1 MTTTTE
7 RKYELKLDK
16 TKKILFAKAFG
27 SFGPADAS
35 AFVQEYTTTLKPI
48 NASEYELLFD
58 CKDLKVTGKDV
69 KTGTDMTAL
78 LEGCIQQYKSDGF
91 KKIVF
96 NCENNVVLK
105 MQVSRLSKKVDLP
118 NLEII

>member
-7 RKYELKLDK
+7 KKYELKLDK

-27 SFGPADAS
+27 SFGPSDAS
-35 AFVQEYTTTLKPI
+35 AFVQEYTTILKPI
-48 NASEYELLFD
+48 NAAEYELLFD
-58 CKDLKVTGKDV
+58 CKELKVTGKDV